1 MDEQSLR
8 FAIGMAA
15 FSLPSLIVM
24 FFVAWL
30 CSLVLPKPRANWR
43 HCLAAL
49 LLAWLVVVLLSPW
62 LGLGFM
68 ASGSQWR
75 LYGFQLG
82 AAFLFLAIFPHWWPG
97 RSRKP
102 LA

>member
-30 CSLVLPKPRANWR
+30 ASLVLPRPRANWK
-43 HCLAAL
+43 HCAAAL
-49 LLAWLVVVLLSPW
+49 PLSWLIVVMLSPW
-62 LGLGFM
+62 LGLSFM
-68 ASGSQWR
+68 ASGPQWR

-82 AAFLFLAIFPHWWPG
+82 AAFLLLAILPCLKSR
-97 RSRKP
+97 RSNP
-102 LA
+102 TAE